1 MLRMCER
8 WKYADCSWKCSACAR
23 KTKQKKVSLK
33 FPEGNITSAKLQAE
47 WIFGIRVP
55 FVKNVSCSRESM
67 AEYIDHTPAK
77 SSPAKRRRFQM
88 FKKTYYEKWPFITL
102 TRKVTLVW
110 TLKFTLLLW
119 YDWTGGQSSTIAKQ
133 RSHSCG
139 IGMGGAVYIA
149 KWFSCKIW

>member
-1 MLRMCER
+1 MPELTEATFGHVAHVRKMKICR
-8 WKYADCSWKCSACAR
+8 LLLKVLCVCA
-23 KTKQKKVSLK
+23 KDTKQKKVSLK

-102 TRKVTLVW
+102 TRKVTLV
-110 TLKFTLLLW
+110 
-119 YDWTGGQSSTIAKQ
+119 
-133 RSHSCG
+133 
-139 IGMGGAVYIA
+139 
-149 KWFSCKIW
+149 